1 MTAAVRGYL
10 LSITAA
16 ALLLALVQ
24 ALLPQGAARRTAAMV
39 GGLLILLT
47 VLSPLAKLDYDS
59 LAKSI
64 AQLQMET
71 ETMRTGIE
79 VGSRDLMAGIIKQ
92 RCETYILD
100 KAGQM
105 GLTLEVEITLSEG
118 VDYPYPVSV
127 TLRGAA
133 TEAQKRT
140 LTAYITENLGIP
152 AERQEW
158 I

>member
-1 MTAAVRGYL
+1 MTAAVRAYL
-10 LSITAA
+10 LSIAAA

-24 ALLPQGAARRTAAMV
+24 ALLPQGAVKRTATMA
-39 GGLLILLT
+39 GSLLVILA

-59 LAKSI
+59 LARSI
-64 AQLQMET
+64 SKLQVET
-71 ETMRTGIE
+71 ESLRTGIE
-79 VGSRDLMAGIIKQ
+79 VGNRELMAGIIKQ

>member
-24 ALLPQGAARRTAAMV
+24 ALLPQGAVRRTAAMV

-100 KAGQM
+100 KAEQM
-105 GLTLEVEITLSEG
+105 GLELRVEITVSSG
-118 VDYPYPVSV
+118 ADYPYPTAV
-127 TLRGAA
+127 TLQGTAA
-133 TEAQKRT
+133 ERQKQM
-140 LTAYITENLGIP
+140 LTAYIVENLGIP
-152 AERQEW
+152 AAQQEW

>member
-16 ALLLALVQ
+16 ALLLALAQ
-24 ALLPQGAARRTAAMV
+24 ALLPRGAARRTAAMA

-64 AQLQMET
+64 ARFQMET
-71 ETMRTGIE
+71 ETIRTGIE
-79 VGSRDLMAGIIKQ
+79 VNSRDLMAEIIKQ

-100 KAGQM
+100 KAEEM
-105 GLTLEVEITLSEG
+105 GLKLRVEITVSSG
-118 VDYPYPVSV
+118 TDYPYPTAV
-127 TLRGAA
+127 TLQGTAGER
-133 TEAQKRT
+133 QKQM
-140 LTAYITENLGIP
+140 LTAYIVENLGIP
-152 AERQEW
+152 AAQQEW